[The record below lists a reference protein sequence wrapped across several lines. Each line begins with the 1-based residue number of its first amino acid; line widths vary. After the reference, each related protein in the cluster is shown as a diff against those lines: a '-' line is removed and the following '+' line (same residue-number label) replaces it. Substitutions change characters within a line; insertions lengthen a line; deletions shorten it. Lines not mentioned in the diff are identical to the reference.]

1 MSPFYPAITLV
12 LYFGKRHWRGPRT
25 LKACFK
31 DLPEKLEAY
40 IPDYPVHLVEVSF
53 LKPEQLRRLK
63 SDFRFVADYLV
74 QTRTG
79 GTYIPS
85 DARIAHADETLKL
98 MGAITGDHRFQEAIN
113 DLAVQGKEDISM
125 CDVIDSYIDKG
136 RAQGREEGRVQGRE
150 EGREEGRAETR
161 KEYEAILADKD
172 REIRE
177 LKQRLGLAD
186 NTIL

>member
-1 MSPFYPAITLV
+1 M
-12 LYFGKRHWRGPRT
+12 
-25 LKACFK
+25 
-31 DLPEKLEAY
+31 
-40 IPDYPVHLVEVSF
+40 EVSF

-113 DLAVQGKEDISM
+113 DLAAQGKEDISM

-136 RAQGREEGRVQGRE
+136 RAQGREEGRE
-150 EGREEGRAETR
+150 ETR